1 MLRRVSMLSAG
12 IDEPASAYVW
22 ERLSAEQ
29 YEDGV
34 VDGFVKLTPA
44 LRAYAVAGVLHMDHL
59 ADLVESPLHARQ
71 LRHAARDAAEAL
83 SADRV
88 EVEEQLRSMLERHA
102 EEWRAF
108 RKFLGP
114 RSFVSQ
120 LASARS

>member
-1 MLRRVSMLSAG
+1 
-12 IDEPASAYVW
+12 
-22 ERLSAEQ
+22 
-29 YEDGV
+29 
-34 VDGFVKLTPA
+34 
-44 LRAYAVAGVLHMDHL
+44 MDHL